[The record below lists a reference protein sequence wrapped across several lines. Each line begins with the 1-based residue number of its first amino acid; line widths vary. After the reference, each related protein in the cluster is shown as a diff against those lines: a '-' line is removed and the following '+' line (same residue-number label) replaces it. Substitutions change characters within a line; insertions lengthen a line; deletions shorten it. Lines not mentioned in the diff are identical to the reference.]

1 MENSVPPSQP
11 ASPDARW
18 ILLVDDEPTII
29 PLITVVLERY
39 GMPVRAASN
48 AEAAMAEIEGA
59 PTPPA
64 LLICDVLMPGI
75 DGLELTRRIL
85 ERLPKLKVIFISGH
99 MTDISWW
106 PADLRR
112 HRFVAKPFKIDEL
125 STAVTEVLERR
136 DPAV

>member
-11 ASPDARW
+11 APADSRW

-29 PLITVVLERY
+29 PLITTVLQHY
-39 GMPVRAASN
+39 GLPVRAAGD
-48 AEAAMAEIEGA
+48 AGAAMAAIENA
-59 PTPPA
+59 STPPA

-99 MTDISWW
+99 LTDISWW

-112 HRFVAKPFKIDEL
+112 HRFVAKPFTIDEL
-125 STAVTEVLERR
+125 STAVTEVLEAR
-136 DPAV
+136 DPAR

>member
-1 MENSVPPSQP
+1 MEKSVSPSQP
-11 ASPDARW
+11 APADSRW

-39 GMPVRAASN
+39 GMPVHAAGN
-48 AEAAMAEIEGA
+48 GEAAMAAIDRA
-59 PTPPA
+59 RTPPA

-99 MTDISWW
+99 LTDISWW
-106 PADLRR
+106 PADLRG
-112 HRFVAKPFKIDEL
+112 HRFVAKPFTIDEL
-125 STAVTEVLERR
+125 STAVTEVLEMRE
-136 DPAV
+136 PLG